1 MYDSLRMQSV
11 QTPII
16 TVVGELIRKIQD
28 TILICPLVISQW
40 AAVGAM
46 KAGRSYCRQKLQLT
60 AEIRKICL
68 NELAGIADLVTVPPA
83 NGAFYFLLRV
93 HRDLD
98 PMDIV
103 RRLIERHKIAVIPG
117 RTFGVDDKCLLRIA
131 YGALQKETVAEDIGR
146 LVEGFN
152 QILTV

>member
-1 MYDSLRMQSV
+1 
-11 QTPII
+11 
-16 TVVGELIRKIQD
+16 
-28 TILICPLVISQW
+28 
-40 AAVGAM
+40 
-46 KAGRSYCRQKLQLT
+46 
-60 AEIRKICL
+60 
-68 NELAGIADLVTVPPA
+68 
-83 NGAFYFLLRV
+83 
-93 HRDLD
+93 
-98 PMDIV
+98 MDIV

>member
-16 TVVGELIRKIQD
+16 PVVGELIRKIQD
-28 TILICPLVISQW
+28 TILICPPVISQW

-68 NELAGIADLVTVPPA
+68 NWP
-83 NGAFYFLLRV
+83 
-93 HRDLD
+93 HR
-98 PMDIV
+98 
-103 RRLIERHKIAVIPG
+103 
-117 RTFGVDDKCLLRIA
+117 
-131 YGALQKETVAEDIGR
+131 
-146 LVEGFN
+146 
-152 QILTV
+152 